1 MKSDGKRSR
10 FRRTARLSVFVTT
23 PYISARSLSSITFSP
38 RIKKIRRSTRS
49 TSAAERA
56 FASLVMVR
64 LACLGTVNRRSTSM
78 PLPALAL
85 LVCASVTH
93 GDGRWSAAA
102 PLPEPRGASGVG
114 VVSGKLVVVGGW
126 GVGRRLVDSTAIY
139 DPATNRWRNAAPIP
153 TPRDHL
159 TAVAVS
165 GTLYAIGGRPLN
177 PDRNYDVVEAYDP
190 ATDRWTAKSRM
201 PSRRGGLAS
210 TVLAGRVHTF
220 GGETRSSVFSNHEVY
235 DPATDRWTT
244 APSLPT
250 ARHGLGAATVGG
262 RIYVIGGGPRP
273 GLAQTD
279 AVEVFTP

>member
-1 MKSDGKRSR
+1 M
-10 FRRTARLSVFVTT
+10 
-23 PYISARSLSSITFSP
+23 
-38 RIKKIRRSTRS
+38 
-49 TSAAERA
+49 
-56 FASLVMVR
+56 
-64 LACLGTVNRRSTSM
+64 
-78 PLPALAL
+78 
-85 LVCASVTH
+85 
-93 GDGRWSAAA
+93 
-102 PLPEPRGASGVG
+102 
-114 VVSGKLVVVGGW
+114 
-126 GVGRRLVDSTAIY
+126 
-139 DPATNRWRNAAPIP
+139 
-153 TPRDHL
+153 
-159 TAVAVS
+159 S
-165 GTLYAIGGRPLN
+165 GTLYAIGGRVLN

-201 PSRRGGLAS
+201 PSRRGGLSS